1 MLMLINQLMI
11 SEMNQHSNIVTMK
24 SHFEKLKM
32 LNTRKF
38 LRKIY
43 QKNFHL
49 QSSFQIQNL

>member
-38 LRKIY
+38 LRKIS

-49 QSSFQIQNL
+49 QSNFQIQNF